1 MSSYFV
7 LYLFSLRSGGS
18 SLVYLNGVYVVSVT
32 YNVRFLPDSMPLMGD
47 TKLDP
52 MKAF

>member
-1 MSSYFV
+1 MSSYIV
-7 LYLFSLRSGGS
+7 LYLLSLRSGAS
-18 SLVYLNGVYVVSVT
+18 SLLYLNGVYVSVT
-32 YNVRFLPDSMPLMGD
+32 YNGRFLPDSMPLMMGD